1 MMTAEQSPP
10 RFLEGLRLVLSRV
23 NGARR
28 RWFLGFLAVL
38 SAAFLPALLDL
49 VRLAVH
55 TELYSHLFLIPVI
68 SLYLVSLKARELPAR
83 LTTDWLPALLAGA
96 GGLLVLGLY
105 AWLTSRGWE
114 PERVDMLARSMAAYL
129 AFATAGAFLFLGTGV
144 LRVIAF
150 PWAFLIF
157 LIPFPKAVE
166 DGLEFFFQHT
176 SAEAANLLFAATG
189 LPVLRDGLM
198 FRIPGITI
206 VVAQECS
213 GIRSSLV
220 LFLTSLVA
228 GQMFLSSPW
237 RRAILSL
244 AVIPLG
250 IVRNGF
256 RILTISWL
264 CAEKGPEMIDSPIHR
279 QGGPLFFAL
288 SLVPFFACLL
298 ILKKLDQTRQR

>member
-1 MMTAEQSPP
+1 
-10 RFLEGLRLVLSRV
+10 V

-189 LPVLRDGLM
+189 LPVLRDGL
-198 FRIPGITI
+198 
-206 VVAQECS
+206 
-213 GIRSSLV
+213 V